1 MRLWA
6 SRLTKSQ
13 PDFSGR
19 NAEGS
24 DGTANHV
31 APGESASSKPAAAAM
46 QRPGVPG
53 LLYTSPERTKL
64 ATQSMVNSLKP
75 AANLFG
81 SALPLRRPPS

>member
-6 SRLTKSQ
+6 SRGTSGQ
-13 PDFSGR
+13 PKGNRAGDSEH
-19 NAEGS
+19 A
-24 DGTANHV
+24 
-31 APGESASSKPAAAAM
+31 ASPAATTASAAKAAVATP

-64 ATQSMVNSLKP
+64 APQSPGNSRKP

-81 SALPLRRPPS
+81 SALPQRQQRP